1 MKVDV
6 TEYEKVYTFQ
16 LEKVTQLCGQNI
28 IKKTYIFDSLRK
40 YFSTFK
46 YSEEKNKWRDDV
58 KINNEMVGRKFF
70 TLLSFN
76 GISEMLTMIKLS
88 KQSLMTEYIK
98 KLMQK
103 FNYQTHLN
111 TIYDEL
117 EKIFQML
124 NIEINNIGEVELT
137 FAESDLWE
145 MVQKSEIIGSQEILL
160 EDKDNYEVIII
171 LLNLIEEVIKNNPR
185 KILVILENIDHL
197 IWRKEY
203 ADIITRL
210 QEMGN
215 RYDIY
220 FILSTSIEGYV
231 SCSDLLCQG
240 ISIFGDIDFQMPE
253 FEKVAEF
260 ISDNYPYNKEINVEQ
275 MQNDLN
281 KIIHRIGQKNF
292 LYSIEENIICK
303 LINQSM
309 MIEEKWDDVETI
321 SEINYLK
328 A

>member
-1 MKVDV
+1 
-6 TEYEKVYTFQ
+6 
-16 LEKVTQLCGQNI
+16 
-28 IKKTYIFDSLRK
+28 
-40 YFSTFK
+40 
-46 YSEEKNKWRDDV
+46 
-58 KINNEMVGRKFF
+58 
-70 TLLSFN
+70 
-76 GISEMLTMIKLS
+76 
-88 KQSLMTEYIK
+88 
-98 KLMQK
+98 
-103 FNYQTHLN
+103 
-111 TIYDEL
+111 
-117 EKIFQML
+117 ML

-197 IWRKEY
+197 ISRKEY